1 MIDVAVSALTQIFA
15 WPYFGYLL
23 IGTFIGVFI
32 GFVPGIG
39 GYFALSLM
47 IPFVVRMDPLG
58 AVVLILSMHSVIT
71 TGGSVSAC
79 LFGVPG
85 SGQNIATVFDGYPM
99 TQKGRGAEAVGA
111 ALTASALGGVVGAF
125 VLLLLIPVVRPLVL
139 AFGSGEFLMMVMV
152 GIACVVTLASES
164 WIKGFIMAGIGFL
177 LSFVGQDPV
186 TGTVRFA
193 FGTLYL
199 WEGIPLSPLTMGKV
213 ALAMMVVMAVKGGTV
228 APARGDQSGELD
240 YKQLFEGARSIFT
253 HFWLFLRSTIIGVVV
268 GIIPGLGGEAAAL
281 IAYAQGKQSC
291 KRGHLFGTGVV
302 EGVVAPEAA
311 NNAKEGGVLLPT
323 VSFGVPGSGLM
334 AILLGILIMMGI
346 QPGRKMLTEFLPLT
360 LSMAWTVAV
369 ANVVGVIVM
378 MLLFKIF
385 IKSVKLKVALIVP
398 LIVTLIFVGSYSH
411 FFEMGDLFVT
421 MGAGALG
428 YFAWRKQHYPIGPF
442 LLGFVLGGLTER
454 NYRITMATYGG
465 SFIFR
470 PISFVLCILFLLAV
484 FYPVFV
490 HFYKKKKD
498 PSLSANK
505 EGETSRSRNEAL
517 IVSSVTV
524 FFSAAIVIMTLMNV
538 TNPIARQFP
547 LLISIPTLILC
558 LIQLF
563 SEIKDKREGSL
574 VKKGQ
579 TSREIAMFLWF
590 GFFAALIW
598 LVNFVV
604 AVPIFTY
611 LLTKVYFKETQ
622 RLAITSAAISTAA
635 IYVIFFKILE
645 MRALGEGLL
654 ISF

>member
-1 MIDVAVSALTQIFA
+1 MMIDAAIGALIQIFA
-15 WPYFGYLL
+15 WPYFGYLVL
-23 IGTFIGVFI
+23 GSFIGCFI

-47 IPFVVRMDPLG
+47 IPFVIRMDPLG
-58 AVVLILSMHSVIT
+58 AVVLILSMHSVVT
-71 TGGSVSAC
+71 TGGSVTAC

-111 ALTASALGGVVGAF
+111 ALTASALGGVIGAF

-139 AFGSGEFLMMVMV
+139 AFGSGEFFMMVMV
-152 GIACVVTLASES
+152 GIACVVTMATES
-164 WIKGFIMAGIGFL
+164 WLKGFVMAGIGFM
-177 LSFVGQDPV
+177 LSFIGQDPA

-193 FGTLYL
+193 FGTIYL
-199 WEGIPLSPLTMGKV
+199 WEGVPLAPLTMGKV
-213 ALAMMVVMAVKGGTV
+213 ALAMMVVMGIKGGTV
-228 APARGDQSGELD
+228 APTRKTEALD

-253 HFWLFLRSTIIGVVV
+253 HFGLFLRSSIIGVVI

-281 IAYAQGKQSC
+281 IAYAQGKQSAR
-291 KRGHLFGTGVV
+291 RGSEFGTGVV
-302 EGVVAPEAA
+302 EGVIAPEAA
-311 NNAKEGGVLLPT
+311 NNSKEGGVLLPT
-323 VSFGVPGSGLM
+323 ISFGVPGSGLM

-346 QPGRKMLTEFLPLT
+346 QPGSKMLTEYLPLT
-360 LSMAWTVAV
+360 LSMAWTIAMS
-369 ANVVGVIVM
+369 NVIGVIIM
-378 MLLFKIF
+378 LLLFKIF
-385 IKSVKLKVALIVP
+385 IRSIKLPVALIVP

-411 FFEMGDLFVT
+411 IFEMGDLFVT
-421 MGAGALG
+421 LGAGMLG

-454 NYRITMATYGG
+454 NYRITMATYGS

-470 PISFVLCILFLLAV
+470 PISFVLFLLFLMAL

-498 PSLSANK
+498 PSQSAHK
-505 EGETSRSRNEAL
+505 EGEAPRSRNEAL
-517 IVSSVTV
+517 IVSSVMV
-524 FFSAAIVIMTLMNV
+524 LFSATILITTLMNI

-547 LLISIPTLILC
+547 LLVSLPTLILC

-563 SEIKDKREGSL
+563 CEIKDKREGSL

-579 TSREIAMFLWF
+579 TAREIALFLWF
-590 GFFAALIW
+590 GLFTALIW

-611 LLTKVYFKETQ
+611 LLTKVYFKESHL
-622 RLAITSAAISTAA
+622 LAITTAAISTAA
-635 IYVIFFKILE
+635 IYVIFFRMAQML
-645 MRALGEGLL
+645 ALGTGLL